1 MAQAAIDQ
9 SKKNRTKTSTW
20 GIQTESDNMNEMST
34 LLANGK
40 EVRLHYSSIYKK
52 RVLSLVLQSGKSFII
67 DRNSW
72 QSLKDLTQ
80 TIDQFFKNG
89 N

>member
-20 GIQTESDNMNEMST
+20 GIQTESDDMNEMIT

-72 QSLKDLTQ
+72 QSLKDLSQ